1 MRQLRAA
8 HEEMDEY
15 GEMDAH
21 EGGTDLRSV
30 PRSVADAVR
39 PGDPPICSRS
49 ALKVNLIAGS
59 SRASA

>member
-21 EGGTDLRSV
+21 EGG
-30 PRSVADAVR
+30 
-39 PGDPPICSRS
+39 PICDLCPAPWRTQCARVIRRS
-49 ALKVNLIAGS
+49 APAVLSK
-59 SRASA
+59 